1 MEGVSLSY
9 GLETSSDT
17 GWINLQL
24 LFKAIN
30 EGLDKEKKLTFLF
43 RPRDLPLISV
53 SNLTLTC
60 WIIVEGELI
69 FQSFLV
75 YVVDGV

>member
-9 GLETSSDT
+9 DLETSSDT

-43 RPRDLPLISV
+43 SPCDLPLISV

-60 WIIVEGELI
+60 WIIVEEELI
-69 FQSFLV
+69 FQSFFVL
-75 YVVDGV
+75 VVDGV